1 MAKWDQTIPHN
12 NSYEVYNMKQFTYTI
27 KDELGIHA
35 RPAGL
40 LCKKAKSYADTTV
53 TLTANGK
60 TVNLGQLMK
69 LMALGIKQGTEV
81 TVACDGANEDEAC
94 AGLLAFLEENL

>member
-1 MAKWDQTIPHN
+1 
-12 NSYEVYNMKQFTYTI
+12 MKQFTYTI

-40 LCKKAKSYADTTV
+40 LAKKAKSYADTAV

-60 TVNLGQLMK
+60 TVNPAQVMK
-69 LMALGIKQGTEV
+69 LMALGVKQGTEV
-81 TVACDGANEDEAC
+81 TVCCEGANEEEAA
-94 AGLLAFLEENL
+94 AGLLAFLQENL

>member
-1 MAKWDQTIPHN
+1 
-12 NSYEVYNMKQFTYTI
+12 MKQFSYVI
-27 KDELGIHA
+27 KDALGIHA

-40 LCKKAKSYADTTV
+40 LAKKAKSFADTAV

-69 LMALGIKQGTEV
+69 LMGLGVKQGTEV
-81 TVACDGANEDEAC
+81 TITCEGANEEEA
-94 AGLLAFLEENL
+94 AAALQAFLEENL

>member
-1 MAKWDQTIPHN
+1 
-12 NSYEVYNMKQFTYTI
+12 MKQFSYVI

-35 RPAGL
+35 RPAGML
-40 LCKKAKSYADTTV
+40 AKKAKSYADTNV
-53 TLTANGK
+53 TITANGK

-69 LMALGIKQGTEV
+69 LMGLGVKQGTEV
-81 TVACDGANEDEAC
+81 TVTCDGANEEEAA